1 MTVFD
6 YTVDEGMC
14 RTAVTAS
21 NHISSLPPAG
31 MDERSEP
38 LRLDRNCVVVQ
49 SAPRAGRIPSHLIS
63 TLPYLQDI
71 PRDLCINA
79 QRSLL
84 RSYCVLRW
92 LRGELDDEQATI
104 VEERLGDKGGAGSP
118 LALYPAALCSQSPT
132 PSQDSDVEMG
142 CSALLA
148 LREADTQVNMEVD
161 VQRWGDCRPDPVDQA
176 AYVYAYGAGMV
187 LAAPLMIMTR

>member
-1 MTVFD
+1 MHA
-6 YTVDEGMC
+6 GQLLQP
-14 RTAVTAS
+14 RTTG
-21 NHISSLPPAG
+21 SSLSPAG
-31 MDERSEP
+31 MDEGSEP
-38 LRLDRNCVVVQ
+38 LRLDRHCIVVQ
-49 SAPRAGRIPSHLIS
+49 SAPKSGRIPSHLIS

-84 RSYCVLRW
+84 RSYCILRW
-92 LRGELDDEQATI
+92 LRGELDDEQAAI

-118 LALYPAALCSQSPT
+118 LVMYPAALCSQSPM

-148 LREADTQVNMEVD
+148 LREAENQAMEVD
-161 VQRWGDCRPDPVDQA
+161 VQRLGVI
-176 AYVYAYGAGMV
+176 VV
-187 LAAPLMIMTR
+187 LTLLTKLLMCMHTVQGCYWLHL